1 MTEVFSSVILPVTM
15 AIPNTEDLFKDMSI
29 DEAKE
34 LFMELKKHYIL
45 HLESHGLSYREVSR
59 RLGGSTPATV
69 MTLLKLYH
77 GEAV

>member
-1 MTEVFSSVILPVTM
+1 MLLDTM
-15 AIPNTEDLFKDMSI
+15 ALPNTEELFTGLEI

-45 HLESHGLSYREVSR
+45 YLEKHGLSFREISR

-69 MTLLKLYH
+69 MTLMKIYR
-77 GEAV
+77 GEAI